1 MVIIMMIG
9 DKKDIPSEIIEKY
22 GISLLML
29 FGSYA
34 DGSYLPDSDLDLA
47 YLSKDILSRE
57 RELTLLEELLKHYQK
72 NELDLVNLRK
82 ASPALK
88 LEVATKGKLIYGT
101 EVELLSFQLYA
112 SGRYADSKFLRLER
126 ENYLKKRLSRL

>member
-1 MVIIMMIG
+1 MIG

>member
-9 DKKDIPSEIIEKY
+9 DKKDIPSGIIEKY

-34 DGSYLPDSDLDLA
+34 DGSNHPNSDLDLA